1 MKTTYIKF
9 EIENGTAITKVSDE
23 YRMIRSIIQKNDGLI
38 IVSEIDLA
46 FPHFSETFELRPEI
60 NKEDYEYYQN
70 MYASYIAATAK

>member
-46 FPHFSETFELRPEI
+46 FPHFSETFELKPET

-70 MYASYIAATAK
+70 LYASYIAATSK